1 MKRIRRI
8 GVCLSTVMAGVVI
21 PIFPST
27 ATATATATGAATA
40 TGRNGLIAFAIQDS
54 TGIQIATVRSDGS
67 HFQKLTSGDMISLD
81 PTWSPDGKHLVFTHD
96 TANGTRLF
104 RTDAQG
110 RNPTLL
116 VKDAVGW
123 RDRTAS
129 YSPDGR
135 RIAFARCGPGDGSC
149 GISVMNSDGSNPRVL
164 VPADTGLEFGSFDP
178 TFTPDGKSVVFQGAR
193 RNTQSAL
200 FQIPVAGGA
209 ERQLTPTRLEAAQS
223 NFAPDG
229 RTMLFSSYCCT
240 LHAQIY
246 AMDTGGGHLRRLT
259 NAAFRFDDFA
269 PAWAPD
275 GKSVIFASTRGHQD
289 LCCGQIYTMHPD
301 GSGIR
306 VLVPENA
313 GFLFGPAWQPLPTT
327 NGP

>member
-1 MKRIRRI
+1 MKRIRLV
-8 GVCLSTVMAGVVI
+8 GVCL
-21 PIFPST
+21 
-27 ATATATATGAATA
+27 ATAVATVVFTLSPSAGATSP
-40 TGRNGLIAFAIQDS
+40 GRDGLIAFAIQDS
-54 TGIQIATVRSDGS
+54 TGIQIATVHADGS
-67 HFQKLTSGDMISLD
+67 HFQKITSGDMISLD
-81 PTWSPDGKHLVFTHD
+81 PAWSPDGKHLVFTHD
-96 TANGTRLF
+96 TSNGTRLF

-116 VKDAVGW
+116 FKDAAGW

-135 RIAFARCGPGDGSC
+135 RIVFARCGPGDGSC
-149 GISVMNSDGSNPRVL
+149 GISVMNADGSRPRVL

-178 TFTPDGKSVVFQGAR
+178 TFTPDGESVVFQGAR

-209 ERQLTPTRLEAAQS
+209 ERQLTPTGLEASEA
-223 NFAPDG
+223 NFSPDG

-240 LHAQIY
+240 VHAQIY
-246 AMDTGGGHLRRLT
+246 AMAAGGGHVRRLT
-259 NAAFRFDDFA
+259 NAAFRFDDFG

-275 GKSVIFASTRGHQD
+275 GRSVIFASTRGHRD

-313 GFLFGPAWQPLPTT
+313 GFLFGPAWQPLSAT